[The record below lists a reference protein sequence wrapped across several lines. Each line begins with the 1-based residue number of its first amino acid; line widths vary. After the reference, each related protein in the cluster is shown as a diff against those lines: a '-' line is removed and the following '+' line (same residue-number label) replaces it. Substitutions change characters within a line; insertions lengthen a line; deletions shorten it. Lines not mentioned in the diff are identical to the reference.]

1 MFNEIQKYCDVVNKD
16 TRFTLFLR
24 NVNCIKLEFGCLK
37 KSPYLVTSIHS
48 RGFCIFFS
56 LNFTDTFLGA
66 CISHIAYKLWLSS
79 YSPPPSF

>member
-37 KSPYLVTSIHS
+37 KKVPILSQ
-48 RGFCIFFS
+48 
-56 LNFTDTFLGA
+56 
-66 CISHIAYKLWLSS
+66 AYIVEDFASS
-79 YSPPPSF
+79 FP